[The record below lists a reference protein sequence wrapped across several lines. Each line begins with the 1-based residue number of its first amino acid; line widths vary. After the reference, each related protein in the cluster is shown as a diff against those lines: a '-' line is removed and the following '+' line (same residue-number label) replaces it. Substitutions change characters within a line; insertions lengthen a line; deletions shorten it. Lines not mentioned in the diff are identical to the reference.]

1 MCVCGGVHIWKL
13 EENSRQSLL
22 SFHSGILSSNS
33 GYEAGTAEPGY
44 RPGSLIGIRSLCL
57 SSIAHFFSPVNSK
70 AILGVLVLTK

>member
-1 MCVCGGVHIWKL
+1 MWRS

-22 SFHSGILSSNS
+22 SFHSGILGSNS
-33 GYEAGTAEPGY
+33 GHQISIAEPAY
-44 RPGSLIGIRSLCL
+44 RPGNVMRSLCL